1 MVKDGAMDSFILW
14 SARRRK
20 RGQMDKAEGKGS
32 SWELP
37 YNTFAYIPGSRMF
50 ILPCLHHI
58 KDRVLFHVLAG

>member
-1 MVKDGAMDSFILW
+1 MVKDGVMDLFILW

-20 RGQMDKAEGKGS
+20 RGRTDKAEGKGS

-37 YNTFAYIPGSRMF
+37 YNTFAYIPGARTF

-58 KDRVLFHVLAG
+58 KYRILFHVLAG